1 VEDETKKIQLK
12 KFTEIKKIVI
22 KIIKIKS
29 YMKEKLKEDE
39 FLN

>member
-1 VEDETKKIQLK
+1 MEDETKKIQLK
-12 KFTEIKKIVI
+12 KFIEIKKIVI

>member
-12 KFTEIKKIVI
+12 KFTKIKKIVI
-22 KIIKIKS
+22 KIMRINS